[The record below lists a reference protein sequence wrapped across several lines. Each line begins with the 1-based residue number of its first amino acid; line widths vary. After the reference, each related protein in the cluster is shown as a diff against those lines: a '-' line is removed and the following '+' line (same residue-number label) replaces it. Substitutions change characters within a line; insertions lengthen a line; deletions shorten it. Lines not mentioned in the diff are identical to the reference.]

1 MLPRAILFDM
11 DDTLIS
17 AYAQPELAWQA
28 ITREFAEALHPLPH
42 GVVADAIAVAAD
54 AFWSDEERH
63 RQGRLQLTDARSGIV
78 ADAFAALAGAGHR
91 PPPAELT
98 GRMAQRY
105 GSYREEKMYLFD
117 GAHDVVDWFRD
128 RGVRLALVTNGTSEA
143 QRAKIERFD
152 LGHRFH
158 HIQIEGEH
166 GFGKPDERAYRHAMA
181 VLGVEPNDTWMVG
194 DNLEWEVAAPQR
206 IGIHAIWHDAI
217 GRGLPVGSPVK
228 PDRII
233 RSLTEL
239 LPGSLRR

>member
-17 AYAQPELAWQA
+17 AYAQPEKAWQE
-28 ITREFAEALHPLPH
+28 ITREFADALHPLPH
-42 GVVADAIAVAAD
+42 DVVADAITVAAD

-78 ADAFAALAGAGHR
+78 AEAFAALASAGHR
-91 PPPAELT
+91 PPPADLT
-98 GRMAQRY
+98 QRMAHRY
-105 GSYREEKMYLFD
+105 GTYREEKMYLFD

-128 RGVRLALVTNGTSEA
+128 RGVRLALVTNGTGEA

-166 GFGKPDERAYRHAMA
+166 GFGKPDERAYRHAMS
-181 VLGVEPNDTWMVG
+181 VLGVGPHETWMVG
-194 DNLEWEVAAPQR
+194 DNLEWEVVAPQR
-206 IGIHAIWHDAI
+206 IGIHAIWHDAL
-217 GRGLPVGSPVK
+217 GRGLPAGSPVK

-239 LPGSLRR
+239 LPG